1 MSPHAYGRLALFSAV
16 AGALLS
22 FALPAE
28 AAGFVQWVNR
38 LAPDAKE
45 RLWLSALSGLMLGLA
60 IGFLIYELRTRSTAI
75 ALRRLTELA
84 SSLDGR
90 MPEESRRE
98 RLHVELERLSNEVL
112 YTARRVAKQRKD
124 FDERHAA
131 WDAQF
136 AASLDAILVLDAGG
150 RITQMNPAAERLFRI
165 KADETIGIAL
175 ADVLLPPDHRPLD
188 NAAFMQDLAAGKAQ
202 GRRQEIVV
210 HCAMRQFPIELA
222 IAEFTNGDERGLIAT
237 ARDISTHRQTRA
249 DLKRV
254 REQADRLQARL
265 RSELTVRRSP
275 SRDTRD
281 AVDATV
287 ESQVAVEP
295 AHSAPFTADD
305 VCGDAIRRLAVKAER
320 KRLGFR
326 YEDSEVQGLGLIGDA
341 TRLQNVV
348 VELVERVIRTVDSG
362 EVVVHLAAVST
373 DGQSIEL
380 SVRVISTSMN
390 AEQALRIGRPLS
402 PPDRSAARSS
412 SRAAAPRELVIDVA
426 GTAVAVRSQ
435 SGRGTRFAAKLHYA
449 ADLSHV
455 AIDLGAPERPAAT
468 TAGEPDGLDPQLVA
482 EFVRAALR
490 LRQNAEKLNLGA
502 LWAQAHRLT
511 EVWLP
516 LASAEEAG
524 LVTAL
529 AHTAR
534 GGDAANARHL
544 ARRLADALDATV
556 RQHVRQPE
564 SVEQIAA

>member
-1 MSPHAYGRLALFSAV
+1 MSSPAYGRLVLFAAL
-16 AGALLS
+16 AGGLLF

-28 AAGFVQWVNR
+28 AAGFVQWVNG

-45 RLWLSALSGLMLGLA
+45 RLWLSAASGLMLGLA
-60 IGFLIYELRTRSTAI
+60 IGFSIYELRTRATAI

-98 RLHVELERLSNEVL
+98 RLHVELERLSDEVL

-175 ADVLLPPDHRPLD
+175 ADVLLPPEHRPLD
-188 NAAFMQDLAAGKAQ
+188 NAAFMQDLAAGKSQ

-265 RSELTVRRSP
+265 RSELAVRRVP
-275 SRDTRD
+275 RDVREAAD
-281 AVDATV
+281 GPVEAQAVA
-287 ESQVAVEP
+287 EP

-305 VCGDAIRRLAVKAER
+305 ICGDAIRRLAVKAER

-390 AEQALRIGRPLS
+390 AEQAARIGRPLS
-402 PPDRSAARSS
+402 PPDRTSRSS

-435 SGRGTRFAAKLHYA
+435 AGRGTRFAAKLHYA

-455 AIDLGAPERPAAT
+455 AIDLGAPERPASPVASE
-468 TAGEPDGLDPQLVA
+468 ADGVDPQLVA

-516 LASAEEAG
+516 RASAEDAG

-534 GGDAANARHL
+534 GGDAANARQL

-556 RQHVRQPE
+556 RQHVRQSE

>member
-1 MSPHAYGRLALFSAV
+1 MSSPAYGRLALFAAL
-16 AGALLS
+16 AGGLLS

-28 AAGFVQWVNR
+28 AAGFVQWVNG

-45 RLWLSALSGLMLGLA
+45 RLWLSAASGLMLGLG
-60 IGFLIYELRTRSTAI
+60 IGFSIYELRTRATAI

-98 RLHVELERLSNEVL
+98 RLHVELERLSDEVL

-175 ADVLLPPDHRPLD
+175 ADVLLPPEHRPLD

-265 RSELTVRRSP
+265 RTELAVRRAP
-275 SRDTRD
+275 RDVRD

-287 ESQVAVEP
+287 EAKAAVEP
-295 AHSAPFTADD
+295 AHSAPFTADE

-348 VELVERVIRTVDSG
+348 VELVERVIRTVESG

-380 SVRVISTSMN
+380 SVRVISTSMS
-390 AEQALRIGRPLS
+390 AEQAARIGRPLS
-402 PPDRSAARSS
+402 PPDRTSRSS
-412 SRAAAPRELVIDVA
+412 SRAAAAPRELVIDVA

-468 TAGEPDGLDPQLVA
+468 TASDAGGLDPQLVA

-516 LASAEEAG
+516 HASAEEAG

-534 GGDAANARHL
+534 GGDAANARQL

-564 SVEQIAA
+564 SVEAIAA

>member
-1 MSPHAYGRLALFSAV
+1 MSRPDCGRLALCAAIAS
-16 AGALLS
+16 GLLS
-22 FALPAE
+22 CALPAE
-28 AAGFVQWVNR
+28 AADLLQWVNGP
-38 LAPDAKE
+38 APDAKE

-60 IGFLIYELRTRSTAI
+60 IGLMIYELRTRSTAI

-90 MPEESRRE
+90 MPDESRRQ
-98 RLHVELERLSNEVL
+98 RLPVELERLTNEVL
-112 YTARRVAKQRKD
+112 YTARRVAKERKEY
-124 FDERHAA
+124 DERHAA

-136 AASLDAILVLDAGG
+136 AASLDAMLVLDAAG
-150 RITQMNPAAERLFRI
+150 RISQMNPAAERLFRI

-175 ADVLLPPDHRPLD
+175 ADILLPPQHRPLD

-222 IAEFTNGDERGLIAT
+222 IADFTNGEERGLIAT

-265 RSELTVRRSP
+265 RNELATRRVLRDPRDLADP
-275 SRDTRD
+275 SAES
-281 AVDATV
+281 AVPLET
-287 ESQVAVEP
+287 S
-295 AHSAPFTADD
+295 HSAPFTADE
-305 VCGDAIRRLAVKAER
+305 VCGDAIRRLALKAER

-362 EVVVHLAAVST
+362 EIVVHLAAVST

-380 SVRVISTSMN
+380 SVRVIATGMS
-390 AEQALRIGRPLS
+390 AEQATRVGRALS
-402 PPDRSAARSS
+402 PPERKGVGTS
-412 SRAAAPRELVIDVA
+412 SRLRAQPRDLVIDVV

-435 SGRGTRFAAKLHYA
+435 DGRGTRFAAKLHYA
-449 ADLSHV
+449 ADLSRV
-455 AIDLGAPERPAAT
+455 SIDLGAPERPAASASAD
-468 TAGEPDGLDPQLVA
+468 AGGLDPQLVA

-516 LASAEEAG
+516 RASAAQAG

-556 RQHVRQPE
+556 REQVRPPE
-564 SVEQIAA
+564 TIDPIAA